1 MATEGFDRGVI
12 VADDSALMRDNVRSA
27 LGEPWRV
34 FVAANGIEAV
44 QYARVMR
51 AALVLLDVRMPR
63 MDGLDA
69 CAQIRV
75 LPHYA
80 TTPIVML
87 TAYDDED
94 MRRRAKLAGATALFR
109 KPFTIGRLRADLLP
123 LLGGG
128 LSAALRDRADPSRV
142 TRQPDRPSLPA
153 DDLTRNSVVME
164 VCRDVEAAIAPRGYA
179 NVAEALAALRALSRR

>member
-1 MATEGFDRGVI
+1 VATEDFDRGVI

-34 FVAANGIEAV
+34 FVVANGVEAV
-44 QYARVMR
+44 QYARITR

-69 CAQIRV
+69 CAQIRAM
-75 LPHYA
+75 PNYA

-94 MRRRAKLAGATALFR
+94 MRRRARLAGATTLFR

-128 LSAALRDRADPSRV
+128 LHAALRDQVDPSRV
-142 TRQPDRPSLPA
+142 VRRNDRPILPA
-153 DDLTRNSVVME
+153 DDLTRNSAE
-164 VCRDVEAAIAPRGYA
+164 LAVCRDVEAAIAPRGYA
-179 NVAEALAALRALSRR
+179 NVAEALAALRALSKR